1 MPRKARVVSRTN
13 IYHIMLRG
21 VNQQIIFEDEED
33 FQYFISILSKCKEIC
48 GYEIY
53 VYCLMSNHI
62 HLLMEEGAEPLAKIF
77 KRICDRYAYWY
88 NHKYNR
94 IGHLFQDRFRSE
106 PVETERYFLTVVRYI
121 FQNPVKAG
129 IVSAVNRY
137 KWCNYQAYLGVKDFT
152 NTEKVMSL
160 FAGRN
165 EFFSFINIVSSEECM
180 DIYPVKHTFVSD
192 EKGKELIRIISGC
205 TNVSEFQKLERN
217 ERNLYIQKLK
227 EAGMSIRQIS
237 RLTGVSKSVV
247 GAVQSSK

>member
-1 MPRKARVVSRTN
+1 M
-13 IYHIMLRG
+13 
-21 VNQQIIFEDEED
+21 
-33 FQYFISILSKCKEIC
+33 
-48 GYEIY
+48 
-53 VYCLMSNHI
+53 
-62 HLLMEEGAEPLAKIF
+62 
-77 KRICDRYAYWY
+77 
-88 NHKYNR
+88 
-94 IGHLFQDRFRSE
+94 
-106 PVETERYFLTVVRYI
+106 
-121 FQNPVKAG
+121 
-129 IVSAVNRY
+129 
-137 KWCNYQAYLGVKDFT
+137 GVKDFT

-165 EFFSFINIVSSEECM
+165 EFLSFINIVSSEECM